1 MSADVLVID
10 DDEGVRVAIEHM
22 LRARHY
28 QVHTAS
34 SGEQG
39 LEMCARQMPAL
50 VLLDLRLPDIGGM
63 EILRHLKEMD
73 PDCKVVMITAYNT
86 ASLVTE
92 AINLGVEDYLTK
104 PVTMVDML
112 GVVAKLIGH
121 PEEEDPDFDIGLEKV
136 VGESPAMHRVLEIVR
151 RISKTSAT
159 ILLTGESGTGKE
171 EIARAIHL
179 NSGPGAGGKE
189 KPFVSINCASIP
201 GNLLEDE
208 LFGHERGAF
217 TDART
222 QKAGLIEVA
231 AGGTLLLDE
240 IGLMPLDLQSKLLTL
255 LETRKFRR
263 LGGTEELH
271 AHVHFLAATNT
282 DLEKAMAAGAF
293 REDLYYRLNVIPIEL
308 PPLRDRGDDVLLLS
322 RHFLGEFSQQH
333 KVSVRE
339 LSPDAEGLVKTY
351 SWPGNVRELRN
362 VIERAVLLT
371 SGSRIEALDLSIER
385 RDMRPEEPQSAPI
398 EVTPEGLIHIVF
410 PKWGI
415 PLEDLERQVIEA
427 ALEFTEGNI
436 SGAARLLHI
445 SRYALRYRMQK
456 HDIDFSQK

>member
-1 MSADVLVID
+1 MSVDVLVID
-10 DDEGVRVAIEHM
+10 DDEGVRVSTEHM
-22 LRARHY
+22 LSTRNY
-28 QVHTAS
+28 EVQTAS
-34 SGEQG
+34 FGAQG

-50 VLLDLRLPDIGGM
+50 ILLGLRLSDMDGM

-73 PDCKVVMITAYNT
+73 PDCKVVMVTAYNT

-92 AINLGVEDYLTK
+92 ATSLGVEDYMTK
-104 PVTMVDML
+104 PVTMEDLL
-112 GVVAKLIGH
+112 GVVAKLIGN
-121 PEEEDPDFDIGLEKV
+121 PEEEELDSAVGLEKI
-136 VGESPAMHRVLEIVR
+136 VGESPTMHRVFEIIR

-159 ILLTGESGTGKE
+159 VLITGESGTGKE

-179 NSGPGAGGKE
+179 NGGPGEGGKE

-208 LFGHERGAF
+208 VFGHERGAF

-231 AGGTLLLDE
+231 SGGTLLLDE
-240 IGLMPLDLQSKLLTL
+240 IGLMPLDLQGKLLTL

-263 LGGTEELH
+263 LGGTDELD

-282 DLEKAMAAGAF
+282 DLEKAVGEGAF

-308 PPLRDRGDDVLLLS
+308 PPLRDRGDDVLLLA

-333 KVSVRE
+333 KVSIRA
-339 LSPDAEGLVKTY
+339 LSPDAEGLVKNY

-371 SGSRIEALDLSIER
+371 SGARIEASDLSIER
-385 RDMRPEEPQSAPI
+385 RDTRPKEPQSAPI
-398 EVTPEGLIHIVF
+398 EVTPEGL
-410 PKWGI
+410 
-415 PLEDLERQVIEA
+415 
-427 ALEFTEGNI
+427 T
-436 SGAARLLHI
+436 
-445 SRYALRYRMQK
+445 
-456 HDIDFSQK
+456 